1 MPCVVFL
8 EASVTSL
15 TNNSKGGIPHLA
27 PMFSEG
33 STAHPFKA
41 PVFKA
46 CLIKKAIIIRFK
58 KIYIISDITRRR
70 TLQGEFLH
78 MKLTVEIIKE
88 KKQSRLNK
96 IILRVDL
103 ATETRI
109 ASNAQSSCLSLPSAI
124 L

>member
-1 MPCVVFL
+1 MPYVVFL

-78 MKLTVEIIKE
+78 MELTVEIIKE
-88 KKQSRLNK
+88 KK
-96 IILRVDL
+96 
-103 ATETRI
+103 TEQI
-109 ASNAQSSCLSLPSAI
+109 KQNYFESGSSY
-124 L
+124 